1 MSAGLGYKLSEHIKV
16 LGNVGLVS
24 IGRIESAKQRDGDWS
39 ATPNPNAPQKF
50 DTNLQPVVS
59 LCLSH
64 TF

>member
-24 IGRIESAKQRDGDWS
+24 LGRFEFAK
-39 ATPNPNAPQKF
+39 
-50 DTNLQPVVS
+50 PVVS
-59 LCLSH
+59 LGLSH